1 MNLVIHIFIF
11 LISCLFLYIS
21 GEWVVKGLMKVAR
34 FLGWRE
40 FVVAFLVMAFAATIP
55 NIFVGISSILHKIP
69 ELSFGEVV
77 GGNVVDL
84 TLAIGLATL
93 IAGGL
98 PADSRLIQTSS
109 IWTMII
115 AILPILLIFDG
126 ELSRG
131 DGLILLFCF
140 FLYIF
145 WIFSKKERFT
155 KIYAY
160 KEIDYSPIKK
170 FREFFNDFVKII
182 LGIILLLLAAEGI
195 VRSAIFFSQAFNMPI
210 TLVGILIVGLGNAIP
225 ETYFA
230 VSAAKKGETWMILGD
245 LMGAVIMPATLVL
258 GIVALIQPIVIEHI
272 PIIAL
277 ARFFLIISALFFF
290 LFVRTDRKI
299 TKKEAVFLISIYIIF
314 FLIQILFL

>member
-1 MNLVIHIFIF
+1 M
-11 LISCLFLYIS
+11 
-21 GEWVVKGLMKVAR
+21 AR
-34 FLGWRE
+34 YFGWRE
-40 FVVAFLVMAFAATIP
+40 FVVAFIVMAFAATIP
-55 NIFVGISSILHKIP
+55 NIFVGISSVLHKIP
-69 ELSFGEVV
+69 ELSFGEII

-98 PADSRLIQTSS
+98 PANSRLIRTSS

-131 DGLILLFCF
+131 DGIILIFCF
-140 FLYIF
+140 FIYIF

-155 KIYAY
+155 KVYE
-160 KEIDYSPIKK
+160 EIDYSPIKK
-170 FREFFNDFVKII
+170 FREFLNDLVKVI

-195 VRSAIFFSQAFNMPI
+195 VRSAVFFSQALNVPI
-210 TLVGILIVGLGNAIP
+210 ILVGILIVGLGNALP

-230 VSAAKKGETWMILGD
+230 VAAAKRGETWMILGA
-245 LMGAVIMPATLVL
+245 LMGAVVMPATFVL
-258 GIVALIQPIVIEHI
+258 GMVALIQPIIIEHI
-272 PIIAL
+272 PIIVL

-290 LFVRTDRKI
+290 LFVRTDRRI
-299 TKKEAVFLISIYIIF
+299 TKKEAIFLIAIYFVFVICQL
-314 FLIQILFL
+314 LIK

>member
-1 MNLVIHIFIF
+1 MSIFYTFIF
-11 LISCLFLYIS
+11 LVSCLFLYIS
-21 GEWVVKGLMKVAR
+21 GKWVVGGSMKMAR
-34 FLGWRE
+34 YLGWRE
-40 FVVAFLVMAFAATIP
+40 FVVAFIVMAFAATIP
-55 NIFVGISSILHKIP
+55 NIFVGISSVLHKIP
-69 ELSFGEVV
+69 ELSFGEIV

-84 TLAIGLATL
+84 TLAIGLASL

-98 PADSRLIQTSS
+98 PAKSRLIQASS
-109 IWTMII
+109 IWTMIV

-131 DGLILLFCF
+131 DGIILIFCF
-140 FLYIF
+140 FIYIF

-155 KIYAY
+155 KIY
-160 KEIDYSPIKK
+160 KETNYPPIKE
-170 FREFFNDFVKII
+170 FREFLNDLVKVI

-195 VRSAIFFSQAFNMPI
+195 VRSAVFFSQIFNLPI
-210 TLVGILIVGLGNAIP
+210 ILVGILIVGLGNAIP

-230 VSAAKKGETWMILGD
+230 VAAAKKGETWMILGD

-258 GIVALIQPIVIEHI
+258 GMVALIQPIIIEHI

-277 ARFFLIISALFFF
+277 ARFFLIISALFFL

-299 TKKEAVFLISIYIIF
+299 TKKEAIFLIAIY
-314 FLIQILFL
+314 FLFVICQLLIK